1 MSRLTFAL
9 ILFSLACV
17 AQAQQVTVVETDS
30 ELRTPMQ
37 SKPSPSFQKAQ
48 ASSSITITVN
58 AAQTYQTIDG
68 FGASFTDSSAWLVY
82 TKLSPEQRRQTMHD
96 LFDVK
101 TGIGLTLLRQPMG
114 ASDLALR
121 DYSYDDMPAG
131 QSDPELKHFSIEH
144 DQAYILPTVR
154 EALAINPQIKV
165 MATPWSPPGWM
176 KTSDSLIGGS
186 LKESAYPAFAQYFVK
201 FIRAY
206 ESAGVPIFGLTMQN
220 EALFSP
226 GDYPGMKFES
236 EAQRTFLRDHLGPA
250 LVAANLHPKVMIY
263 DHNWDHPEYPTAL
276 LSDPEASKYTAGTA
290 WHCYGGDVSAQT
302 TVHDKFPAKDV
313 WETECSGGTW
323 QKGNLLA
330 ITAQLIIESTRNW
343 AKSVVLWNM
352 ALNEKNG
359 PNLGGC
365 ATCRGIV
372 TVNTSKPASVVTKTV
387 DYYAMGHAS
396 KFVLPGAVRIES
408 NSFGKHSLED
418 VAFRNPDGTMT
429 LLVLNNAGRSQA
441 FTVKE
446 SENSFSYTLPPGS
459 LATFSWNSVAAAKN

>member
-1 MSRLTFAL
+1 MPRLNFAL
-9 ILFSLACV
+9 IFLGLACV

-30 ELRTPMQ
+30 ELRAPMQ
-37 SKPSPSFQKAQ
+37 SKPSPTFHKAQ

-58 AAQTYQTIDG
+58 AAQKYQTIDG

-82 TKLSPEQRRQTMHD
+82 TKLTPEQRSQTMRD
-96 LFDVK
+96 LFDAK

-131 QSDPELKHFSIEH
+131 QTDPDLKHFSIEH
-144 DQAYILPTVR
+144 DQAYIVPTVR

-201 FIRAY
+201 FLRAY
-206 ESAGVPIFGLTMQN
+206 EAAGIPIFGLTMQN

-226 GDYPGMKFES
+226 ANYPGMTFES
-236 EAQRTFLRDHLGPA
+236 EAQRKFLSANLGPA
-250 LVAANLHPKVMIY
+250 LAAADLHPKVMVY
-263 DHNWDHPEYPTAL
+263 DHNWDHPEYPTTI
-276 LSDPEASKYTAGTA
+276 LSDPDASKYAAGTA
-290 WHCYGGDVSAQT
+290 WHCYEGDVSAQSA
-302 TVHDKFPAKDV
+302 VHDKFPAKDV

-330 ITAQLIIESTRNW
+330 ITAQLVIESTRNW

-352 ALNEKNG
+352 ALDQNNG

-372 TVNTSKPASVVTKTV
+372 TVNTSKSPAIVTKTV
-387 DYYAMGHAS
+387 DFYAMGHAS
-396 KFVLPGAVRIES
+396 KFVRPGAVRIDS
-408 NSFGKHSLED
+408 NSFGKNSVED
-418 VAFRNPDGTMT
+418 VAFQNHDGSIT
-429 LLVLNNAGRSQA
+429 LIVLNNAEDPKT
-441 FTVKE
+441 FEVKA
-446 SENSFSYTLPPGS
+446 SANSFSYTLPAGS
-459 LATFSWNSVAAAKN
+459 LATFSWNPAADSKH